1 MTRRLEMGKYSF
13 GNTRPLF
20 KRKRVIVI
28 AAEGEITEPQYFS
41 RLNSMSQSTVIVMV
55 PNWGN
60 GSDPKAVLKRMEKY
74 LRENPLEGNDEAWIV
89 LDQDE
94 WPEEK
99 LEKVS
104 EWASRSNR
112 HFALSIRRFEDW
124 LRLHVDGD
132 PTAKR
137 KYQSLIQGKDK
148 HIPDDFVTK
157 NRIMAAAEKAERLF
171 GTKKS
176 VGNVFQLIKTFF
188 Q

>member
-1 MTRRLEMGKYSF
+1 MSYPFEKY
-13 GNTRPLF
+13 TLR
-20 KRKRVIVI
+20 KRKRIIVI
-28 AAEGEITEPQYFS
+28 AAEGEKTEPQYFTH
-41 RLNSMSQSTVIVMV
+41 LKSMSQTTTIDMV
-55 PNWGN
+55 PNYGN
-60 GSDPKAVLKRMEKY
+60 GSDPCTVLERMKKY

-104 EWASRSNR
+104 EWASQPNR

-124 LRLHVDGD
+124 LRLHVEGD
-132 PTAKR
+132 PPAKR

-148 HIPDDFVTK
+148 HVPDDFVTK
-157 NRIMAAAEKAERLF
+157 NRIMAATEKAERF
-171 GTKKS
+171 YGTNKS

-188 Q
+188 H